1 MVSSRDDLWTK
12 PQKPRPQKTKIY
24 RKSIELLKSSAKIQK
39 ISDIRKFW
47 WYFLSVLFF
56 FYFSLLLFAP
66 RCSVRTTSAGALPL
80 TSWFYVGWHPM
91 PQKRQRISRCLSY
104 VHSAGLYPACLCLL
118 LRNRIPLFI
127 AFMRRSSMCGFI
139 SPPAPYPA
147 GLTEGVSKLLP
158 PPYQ

>member
-1 MVSSRDDLWTK
+1 MSTNV
-12 PQKPRPQKTKIY
+12 RPYFRGGTACRVGALEVHK
-24 RKSIELLKSSAKIQK
+24 LKN
-39 ISDIRKFW
+39 FW
-47 WYFLSVLFF
+47 HTQILMIFFKRSFLFLFF
-56 FYFSLLLFAP
+56 SAFFAP
-66 RCSVRTTSAGALPL
+66 RCSVRATSADALPL
-80 TSWFYVGWHPM
+80 SSWFYVEWHPM

-104 VHSAGLYPACLCLL
+104 VHSAGLYPAWLCLL

-158 PPYQ
+158 PLINNCW

>member
-47 WYFLSVLFF
+47 WYFLGVLFF
-56 FYFSLLLFAP
+56 FYFSLLF
-66 RCSVRTTSAGALPL
+66 LPL
-80 TSWFYVGWHPM
+80 GVLCAPPLLARFLFLLGFTSDG
-91 PQKRQRISRCLSY
+91 IRCRKKG
-104 VHSAGLYPACLCLL
+104 SAFLAAFRMFIPRDYIPLWLCLL

-127 AFMRRSSMCGFI
+127 AIMRRSSMCGFI
-139 SPPAPYPA
+139 SLPVPYPA

>member
-1 MVSSRDDLWTK
+1 MTIFG
-12 PQKPRPQKTKIY
+12 QN
-24 RKSIELLKSSAKIQK
+24 RKNHGPKRLKSTENCWTSKIFCK
-39 ISDIRKFW
+39 NTKNFW
-47 WYFLSVLFF
+47 HTQILMIFFKRSFPFLFF
-56 FYFSLLLFAP
+56 SAFFSPP

-80 TSWFYVGWHPM
+80 SSWFYVGWHPM
-91 PQKRQRISRCLSY
+91 LQKRQRLSRCLSY
-104 VHSAGLYPACLCLL
+104 IHSAGLYPAGLCLL

-158 PPYQ
+158 PLINNCW